1 MINVENICKNA
12 KTGSYKLQKY
22 SSDDRN
28 RMLKLIADAIWHEKD
43 EIIKQNLID
52 LENIP
57 DSDKVFKD
65 RLTLNDKRIEI
76 MCDGLTQLIALPDPV
91 GEVVEEWKTESGLDI
106 KKVRAS
112 LGVIGV
118 IYEARPNV
126 TADVVGLCIK
136 TSNAVV
142 LRGGSNAIHS
152 NRAIYQVIKNALE
165 KGGFASDFI
174 QFLDDTDR
182 ACSRELL
189 KQDKYIDV
197 IIPRGGDSLKKM
209 VLSEATMPVIAS
221 AGGNCHTYI
230 HESAD
235 IAKVIPVIMNAKIQR
250 PTVCNATE
258 QLVVDEAIADKI
270 LPALFES
277 LRASGVTIKGDE
289 KSLKIDTNIEK
300 ATENDYFT
308 EFHDMII
315 AVKIVAGIDEAIAWI
330 NAHNTMHSDAILA
343 EDKLAQ
349 EKFASEIDS
358 GCIYINAST
367 RFTDGYEFGF
377 GAEIA
382 ISTQKLHARGPLGL
396 RQLTSEKYVVKGDYT
411 ERK

>member
-12 KTGSYKLQKY
+12 KIGSYKLQKY

-28 RMLKLIADAIWHEKD
+28 KMLKLIADAIWRNKE

-57 DSDKVFKD
+57 DVDKVFKD

-152 NRAIYQVIKNALE
+152 NRAIYRVIKKALE
-165 KGGFASDFI
+165 TGGFASDFI

-182 ACSRELL
+182 ACSKELL

-197 IIPRGGDSLKKM
+197 IIPRGGDTLKKM

-235 IAKVIPVIMNAKIQR
+235 ISKAIPVILNAKIQR

-258 QLVVDEAIADKI
+258 QLIVDEAIAEKI
-270 LPALFES
+270 LPCLFSE
-277 LRASGVTIKGDE
+277 LRACGVTIKGDE
-289 KSLKIDTNIEK
+289 KSLKIDTKIEK

-308 EFHDMII
+308 EFHDLII

-343 EDKLAQ
+343 EDISAQ
-349 EKFASEIDS
+349 ERFASEIDS

-396 RQLTSEKYVVKGDYT
+396 RQLTSEKYVVTGDYT
-411 ERK
+411 ERN